1 MADGINYF
9 RLLWNLYRLIRN
21 TGRAKEQIE
30 RLQKKKLEKQIAPDQ
45 NIGKKALIIK
55 RMEDK
60 KLHKFSDEQFMQPR
74 ICVEALQILLIAEQ
88 NLRFCSRPR
97 RKRFGMEEK

>member
-1 MADGINYF
+1 MADSINYF

-45 NIGKKALIIK
+45 NIGKK
-55 RMEDK
+55 
-60 KLHKFSDEQFMQPR
+60 H
-74 ICVEALQILLIAEQ
+74 
-88 NLRFCSRPR
+88 
-97 RKRFGMEEK
+97 